1 MKSVLQPRQ
10 CLVSNFC
17 RTILRYTNQCSIC
30 CFTLVQWI
38 ECVRSHSKIP
48 FIIPMKVPLISH
60 NLEKW
65 LKMII
70 EIQYKLN
77 KWVVILVF
85 FNFVKLHLPLI
96 FLFQQFLAT
105 QLIMQTS
112 ESGIS
117 AKSLRGRESTRKQ
130 DAAEKVSQKYLWRA
144 WTITA
149 ICVEPQDL
157 CCYFPKKLCN

>member
-1 MKSVLQPRQ
+1 
-10 CLVSNFC
+10 
-17 RTILRYTNQCSIC
+17 
-30 CFTLVQWI
+30 
-38 ECVRSHSKIP
+38 
-48 FIIPMKVPLISH
+48 MKVPLISH

-65 LKMII
+65 SKMII

-85 FNFVKLHLPLI
+85 FNFVQLHLPLI

-149 ICVEPQDL
+149 ICVEPQNL
-157 CCYFPKKLCN
+157 HYYFKKKLCNELIIQIWLELEIPGHHCQLYIVRVNSGLGWNFGYIPSFIYVGWKDKSRVI